1 MCTLTKGH
9 ALQRSVSV
17 LGNKRILSQS
27 ALLPRHSFTCLLRE
41 CNMTVAAGTSPHL
54 GDLAVN
60 TAQIVPSLSIAETK
74 GGVSQAP
81 GGRLIT

>member
-1 MCTLTKGH
+1 
-9 ALQRSVSV
+9 
-17 LGNKRILSQS
+17 
-27 ALLPRHSFTCLLRE
+27 
-41 CNMTVAAGTSPHL
+41 MTVAAGTSPHL